1 MTLCS
6 GSQHGL
12 GAQILAQKLPL
23 IQSDKYIRCKVE
35 SFSPSICRRVCWNI
49 FPHCMDNTADP
60 GAVDTPPPSPLP
72 PHHAPPSLPPQAL
85 TEGRRVPQIQRGEA
99 PKFSLS
105 LYLIC
110 EPLDLAAASWLVT
123 CGGQECLSLL
133 SRSLTGML
141 NKQGLMSVPAVP
153 HQTPPQTRSLPTCC
167 YLLFNF
173 PGSPATN
180 LRGCISPGSPEGQC
194 GTGLGAALP
203 PLGQAELFPAAGGA
217 LMLPVDA
224 GCCVHGC
231 MAMKPGVFTLLSGV
245 PGADM
250 LVLL

>member
-1 MTLCS
+1 M
-6 GSQHGL
+6 
-12 GAQILAQKLPL
+12 
-23 IQSDKYIRCKVE
+23 
-35 SFSPSICRRVCWNI
+35 
-49 FPHCMDNTADP
+49 
-60 GAVDTPPPSPLP
+60 
-72 PHHAPPSLPPQAL
+72 
-85 TEGRRVPQIQRGEA
+85 PQIQRGEA

-224 GCCVHGC
+224 GCCVHGNETRC
-231 MAMKPGVFTLLSGV
+231 VHPALWSAWCRHVGSTLEISSCSPGKSLGSCRSTGSGRNLEL
-245 PGADM
+245 AA
-250 LVLL
+250 